1 MSTRGTDFLQ
11 QWLIEN
17 VPTLA
22 GSDIISVANATQEL
36 FRDAEKQG
44 ISAAEIAE
52 DNGSIYEAV
61 LDAIVH
67 YHNSGLG
74 D

>member
-11 QWLIEN
+11 QWLIDN

-44 ISAAEIAE
+44 ISTAEITE

-67 YHNSGLG
+67 YHNSGLA

>member
-11 QWLIEN
+11 QWLGDN

-22 GSDIISVANATQEL
+22 GSDIISLANATEQL
-36 FRDAEKQG
+36 YRDAEKQG
-44 ISAAEIAE
+44 ISGLEIVE
-52 DNGSIYEAV
+52 DNGSVYEAI
-61 LDAIVH
+61 LDAVVH
-67 YHNSGLG
+67 CHDEGSA